1 MTMKPEAD
9 ALHDAAVLLEIRGL
23 RKAFGER
30 VAVSGLDFAVRKGE
44 CLGLL
49 GPNGAGKTTTIHM
62 LLGLVTPLSG
72 DIYFFGVNAARRLS
86 ELKKRIGVTPQTDN
100 LDPDLTAME
109 NLTVYASYFGIDYK
123 TASAR
128 AEELLDFFALKN
140 RRNEII
146 SAFSGGQRRRLLIAR
161 ALINNPDLLILDEPT
176 IGLDPQARRLIW
188 DCLEV
193 LRKNGT
199 TMLLTSHYM
208 EEVSR
213 LATQVLILDGGKA
226 VAYGVPDAL
235 VQRHVG
241 REVYE
246 IRGSR
251 KHLAGLRPLLA
262 SCKADFE
269 TGQDVLRIFVRET
282 CPELDALV
290 LEQSHVT
297 RRPAG
302 LEDLFLRLTGSELK
316 EN

>member
-1 MTMKPEAD
+1 MAMKPEAD
-9 ALHDAAVLLEIRGL
+9 KLNDAAVLLEIRGL

-30 VAVSGLDFAVRKGE
+30 VAVSDLDFAVRKGE

-62 LLGLVTPLSG
+62 LLGLVMPLSG
-72 DIYFFGVNAARRLS
+72 NIYFFGVNAAQHLA
-86 ELKKRIGVTPQTDN
+86 ELKKWIGVTPQTDN

-123 TASAR
+123 TAVAR

-161 ALINNPDLLILDEPT
+161 GLINNPDILILDEPT

-188 DCLEV
+188 DCLEM
-193 LRKNGT
+193 LRRNGI

-213 LATQVLILDGGKA
+213 LATQVLIMDGGKA
-226 VAYGVPDAL
+226 VAYGIPDDL
-235 VQRHVG
+235 VWRYVG

-251 KHLAGLRPLLA
+251 EQLTRLEPILA

-290 LEQSHVT
+290 LEQSYVT

-302 LEDLFLRLTGSELK
+302 LEDLFLRLTGNELR

>member
-251 KHLAGLRPLLA
+251 EHLAGLRPLLA

>member
-1 MTMKPEAD
+1 MEPKAD
-9 ALHDAAVLLEIRGL
+9 TLNDAAVLLEIQGL

-30 VAVSGLDFAVRKGE
+30 VAVHGLDFVVRKGE

-62 LLGLVTPLSG
+62 LLGLVTPMSG
-72 DIYFFGVNAARRLS
+72 DIYFFGVNAARHLS
-86 ELKKRIGVTPQTDN
+86 ELKQRIGVAPQMDN
-100 LDPDLTAME
+100 LDPDLTAIE
-109 NLTVYASYFGIDYK
+109 NLTVYASYFGIDYT

-128 AEELLDFFALKN
+128 ADELLDFFALKN
-140 RRNEII
+140 RKNEII

-161 ALINNPDLLILDEPT
+161 ALINNPDMLILDEPT

-188 DCLEV
+188 DCLEM

-208 EEVSR
+208 EEVSK
-213 LATQVLILDGGKA
+213 LATQVLIMDGGKA
-226 VAYGVPDAL
+226 VAYGIPETL

-251 KHLAGLRPLLA
+251 EQLTRLEPLLA

-269 TGQDVLRIFVRET
+269 TGQDVLRIFVREA

-290 LEQSHVT
+290 LGQSHVT

-302 LEDLFLRLTGSELK
+302 LEDLFLRLTGNELR

>member
-1 MTMKPEAD
+1 MDVKPKADTMND
-9 ALHDAAVLLEIRGL
+9 TAVLLEIKGL

-72 DIYFFGVNAARRLS
+72 DIYFFGMNAAQGLA

-109 NLTVYASYFGIDYK
+109 NLTVYASYFGIDHN

-140 RRNEII
+140 RQNEII

-161 ALINNPDLLILDEPT
+161 GLINNPDILILDEPT

-188 DCLEV
+188 DCLEM

-213 LATQVLILDGGKA
+213 LATQVLIMDEGKA
-226 VAYGVPDAL
+226 VAYGAPDVL

-251 KHLAGLRPLLA
+251 EQLTRLEPILA

-302 LEDLFLRLTGSELK
+302 LEDLFLRLTGNELR

>member
-1 MTMKPEAD
+1 
-9 ALHDAAVLLEIRGL
+9 
-23 RKAFGER
+23 

-188 DCLEV
+188 DCLEM
-193 LRKNGT
+193 LRRNGT

-251 KHLAGLRPLLA
+251 EHLAGLRPLLA

>member
-1 MTMKPEAD
+1 MNSGVNELND
-9 ALHDAAVLLEIRGL
+9 APILLEIRGL
-23 RKAFGER
+23 RKVFGER

-62 LLGLVTPLSG
+62 LLGLVSPLSG
-72 DIYFFGVNAARRLS
+72 DIYFFGVNAAQHLA

-109 NLTVYASYFGIDYK
+109 NLIVYASYFGIDYK

-128 AEELLDFFALKN
+128 ADELLDFFALKN
-140 RRNEII
+140 RKHEII
-146 SAFSGGQRRRLLIAR
+146 STFSGGQRRRLLIAR
-161 ALINNPDLLILDEPT
+161 GLINNPDILILDEPT

-188 DCLEV
+188 DCLEM
-193 LRKNGT
+193 LRRNGT

-213 LATQVLILDGGKA
+213 LATQVLIMDDGKA
-226 VAYGVPDAL
+226 VAYGIPDVL

-251 KHLAGLRPLLA
+251 EQLTRLDSVLA

-269 TGQDVLRIFVRET
+269 TGQDVLRIFVRES
-282 CPELDALV
+282 CPELEALISK
-290 LEQSHVT
+290 QSHVT

-302 LEDLFLRLTGSELK
+302 LEDLFLRLTGNELR

>member
-1 MTMKPEAD
+1 MEGVNIQKDED
-9 ALHDAAVLLEIRGL
+9 VLLRVNGL

-251 KHLAGLRPLLA
+251 EHLAGLRPLLA

>member
-1 MTMKPEAD
+1 MHMEGVNIQKDED
-9 ALHDAAVLLEIRGL
+9 VLLRVNGL

-188 DCLEV
+188 DCLEM
-193 LRKNGT
+193 LRRNGT

-251 KHLAGLRPLLA
+251 EHLAGLEPLLA

>member
-1 MTMKPEAD
+1 MHMEGVNIQKDED
-9 ALHDAAVLLEIRGL
+9 VLLRVNGL

-161 ALINNPDLLILDEPT
+161 ALINNPDILILDEPT

-251 KHLAGLRPLLA
+251 EHLAGLRPLLA

>member
-1 MTMKPEAD
+1 MHMEGVNIQKDED
-9 ALHDAAVLLEIRGL
+9 VLLRVNGL

-30 VAVSGLDFAVRKGE
+30 VAVHGLDFAVRRGE

-49 GPNGAGKTTTIHM
+49 GPNGAGKTTAIHM
-62 LLGLVTPLSG
+62 LLGLVTPVAG
-72 DIYFFGVNAARRLS
+72 EIHFFGKNALQDLYG
-86 ELKKRIGVTPQTDN
+86 LKKRIGVTPQTDN
-100 LDPDLTAME
+100 LDPDLTALE
-109 NLTVYASYFGIDYK
+109 NLTVYASYFDIDYK
-123 TASAR
+123 TAVSR
-128 AEELLDFFALKN
+128 AEELLAFFALKN
-140 RRNEII
+140 RKDEVI

-161 ALINNPDLLILDEPT
+161 ALINNPDILILDEPT

-213 LATQVLILDGGKA
+213 LATQVLILEGGRS
-226 VAYGVPDAL
+226 VAYGIPEEL

-251 KHLAGLRPLLA
+251 EHLAGLRPLLA

-269 TGQDVLRIFVRET
+269 TGQDVLRIFIRET

-290 LEQSHVT
+290 LEQPHVT

-302 LEDLFLRLTGSELK
+302 LEDLFLRLTGNELR

>member
-188 DCLEV
+188 DCLEM
-193 LRKNGT
+193 LRRNGT

-251 KHLAGLRPLLA
+251 EHLAGLRPLLA